1 MTFWWRKRR
10 EFRAELDSHVQMATQ
25 DRTERGEDPARARQH
40 ARRDLGNEALIRETT
55 RDQWGFRWLESLL
68 QDLRFGFRTLR
79 KSPGFTL
86 VAVLTLALGIGSV
99 TLIFSAV
106 YGVILN
112 TFPFR
117 DADQVTSFDIQDLSR
132 PTNYRESLS
141 MPEFLYFREHSQA
154 FQDFSGEYGGF
165 GTSPVR
171 YTTGK
176 STYQFDADFVSVNSF
191 RFFGVEPL
199 LGRLPTPEDVRS
211 GATPVF
217 VMGAKLWRGEFN
229 GDPKILGK
237 SFTLNGVP
245 TTLVGIMP
253 QRFRWAW
260 VDVWVP
266 FSVEPAVALTNPDL
280 KNRFLYTVGRLKPG
294 VILSAAAADLNRVAH
309 QYAKIAPADYP
320 KRFTV
325 SCSSLAD
332 RVTGGFKRLM
342 YPLLVAVLMLLLIA
356 CSNIANLLLSRA
368 TVREREIAIRASLG
382 ASPSRL
388 VRQLLVESM
397 LLATAGGLMGCLFA
411 WVGIKGVVPL
421 VPYNLFPQ
429 EAVIALNGP
438 VLGAALIVALF
449 STLLCGIAPAV
460 YAARADI
467 RTQLAG
473 NARASG
479 FRHGKLRSAL
489 VIAEVSLAIVLT
501 VGAGLMMR
509 TFWNIKN
516 LNLGFDPGNVLS
528 AQLSFPQ
535 TGGQQQTREQ
545 EEQEV
550 QKENIASR
558 KVLDGLGSLPGVLA
572 VALVSNPPLYG
583 DFGSPIDIP
592 GRSHSQHWKT
602 LIDLCSERYF
612 GLLRLRLLNGR
623 VFSQGDV
630 DLARPVT
637 VISRAFANRY
647 FGSAN
652 PIGQSVHFVLLDQVP
667 KWKGALFQIV
677 GVVSDVRNDDPRNA
691 PAPEA
696 YLPYTIGGP
705 DGTTLLVRSLLPPAS
720 LIPTIRERAWHIDS
734 NIALVN
740 PQTLPS
746 VLKRDVFS
754 SPHFEFVILATFAA
768 IALALLMAGIF
779 SVMAYTISLRTHEI
793 GIRIALGAR
802 PEGILRMVL
811 GKGIRLAAVGIVI
824 GVAACFATMKFLRA
838 FLFGVRPTDPITF
851 VTVSILIVV
860 AALLACWIPARRAM
874 RVDPIVAL
882 RHE

>member
-1 MTFWWRKRR
+1 MTLWWRKQR
-10 EFRAELDSHVQMATQ
+10 ELRDELKTHLDMAAN
-25 DRTERGEDPARARQH
+25 DRIDRGEDPGRARQR
-40 ARRDLGNEALIRETT
+40 ARRELGNEALIRETT
-55 RDQWGFRWLESLL
+55 RDQWGLRWLETLL
-68 QDLRFGFRTLR
+68 QDLRYALRMLR
-79 KSPGFTL
+79 KSPGFTT
-86 VAVLTLALGIGSV
+86 VAIITLALGIGSV

-117 DADQVTSFDIQDLSR
+117 DAAQVTSFDIQDLAR
-132 PTNYRESLS
+132 PTNYREGLS
-141 MPEFLYFREHSQA
+141 VPEFLYFREHSQA

-165 GTSPVR
+165 GSTPVR

-176 STYQFDADFVSVNSF
+176 TTYQFDADFLSVNSF
-191 RFFGVEPL
+191 QFFGVKPI
-199 LGRLPTPEDVRS
+199 LGRVPAPEDVRA

-217 VMGAKLWRGEFN
+217 VMSAKLWRGEFN
-229 GDPKILGK
+229 SDPKIVGK

-253 QRFRWAW
+253 PRFRWAW
-260 VDVWVP
+260 VDVWIP
-266 FSVEPAVALTNPDL
+266 FSIDPAEALTKPDL
-280 KNRFLYTVGRLKPG
+280 KNRSLYTVGRLKPG
-294 VILSAAAADLNRVAH
+294 ISLSAAGADLDRIAH

-320 KRFTV
+320 KKFTV
-325 SCSSLAD
+325 KCTSLAD

-342 YPLLVAVLMLLLIA
+342 YPLLGAVLMLFLIA

-382 ASPSRL
+382 ASRSRL
-388 VRQLLVESM
+388 VGQLLVESM
-397 LLATAGGLMGCLFA
+397 LLAMLGCVMGCLFA
-411 WVGIKGVVPL
+411 WVAIKGVVPL

-438 VLGAALIVALF
+438 VLGAALAIALV
-449 STLLCGIAPAV
+449 STLLCGITPAV
-460 YAARADI
+460 YALRTDI
-467 RTQLAG
+467 RAQLAG
-473 NARASG
+473 NARSSH
-479 FRHGKLRSAL
+479 FQHGKLRSVL
-489 VIAEVSLAIVLT
+489 IVAEVSLAIVLT

-516 LNLGFDPGNVLS
+516 LDLGFDPGNVLT

-535 TGGQQQTREQ
+535 VGGQQQTP
-545 EEQEV
+545 EEAQNEV
-550 QKENIASR
+550 QHENIASR

-572 VALVSNPPLYG
+572 AALASNAPLYG
-583 DFGSPIDIP
+583 DFGSQIDIP
-592 GRSHSQHWKT
+592 GRTHAARWKT

-612 GLLRLRLLNGR
+612 DLLRLRLLNGR

-630 DLARPVT
+630 DLSRPVT
-637 VISRAFANRY
+637 VISQAFAHRY
-647 FGSAN
+647 FGAVN
-652 PIGQSVHFVLLDQVP
+652 PIGQSVHFVLLDQLP
-667 KWKGALFQIV
+667 RFKDALFEII

-696 YLPYTIGGP
+696 YLPYTIGGAN
-705 DGTTLLVRSLLPPAS
+705 GTTLLVRSLVPPAS

-740 PQTLPS
+740 PQALPAL
-746 VLKRDVFS
+746 LKRDVFS
-754 SPHFEFVILATFAA
+754 SPHFEFVLLATFAA

-802 PEGILRMVL
+802 PQAILRMVL
-811 GKGIRLAAVGIVI
+811 GKGVRLTVIGIVI
-824 GVAACFATMKFLRA
+824 GTGACLAATKLLRD
-838 FLFGVRPTDPITF
+838 FLFGVQPTDPITF
-851 VTVSILIVV
+851 VAVSALIVV

-874 RVDPIVAL
+874 RVDPVVAL